1 MIDYSK
7 DVAALTPDDLHGFF
21 QGWPDPPDRRT
32 HLALLRGSAEAIV
45 AYDEESSRVVGFVT
59 AISDGV
65 LSAYLPLLEVLP
77 DFRGRGIGRELVKR
91 MLERL
96 EHCYMVDVV
105 CDEGVLPFYEALG
118 LRAGHAAMHRN
129 YARQSGRNAGGAR

>member
-1 MIDYSK
+1 MI
-7 DVAALTPDDLHGFF
+7 T
-21 QGWPDPPDRRT
+21 
-32 HLALLRGSAEAIV
+32 RGSKFFYAA
-45 AYDEESSRVVGFVT
+45 AVVGFVT